1 MVPELQGAPCT
12 VLLERILRRESCH
25 GRSQRVT
32 SLSSALG
39 DKSPGKHKPFHLFLS
54 VCVAFSRCKFSDSSA
69 FDFQGLGEK

>member
-1 MVPELQGAPCT
+1 MVPDPQGAPCT
-12 VLLERILRRESCH
+12 VLLGRILRRERCH

-54 VCVAFSRCKFSDSSA
+54 ICVAFSRCKFSDSSA
-69 FDFQGLGEK
+69 FDF